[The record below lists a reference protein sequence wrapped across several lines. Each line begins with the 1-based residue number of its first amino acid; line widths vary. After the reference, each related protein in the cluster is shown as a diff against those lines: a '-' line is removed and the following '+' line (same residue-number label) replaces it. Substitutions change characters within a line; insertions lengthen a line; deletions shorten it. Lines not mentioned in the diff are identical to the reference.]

1 MVTLHHGPA
10 WKLSVY
16 GREHGVPHFPI
27 EGPGSRCSIGI
38 ASLQPIV
45 GTAPPA
51 VLRAARAWALRAAHA
66 WAQDNQAALPRTWRE
81 LNG

>member
-27 EGPGSRCSIGI
+27 EGPGYRCSIGI
-38 ASLQPIV
+38 ATLQPIV

-51 VLRAARAWALRAAHA
+51 VLRATRAWAR
-66 WAQDNQAALPRTWRE
+66 DNQAALPRTWRE